1 MNWYLEAIRN
11 YAVFSGRSRRKAY
24 WFFFLFNVLI
34 GIAASVLDGVLVIAT
49 DNGLPAMFNPLYSL
63 VILIPSIA
71 VSVRRLHDT
80 DRSGWWLLIGFVPC
94 VGFFVLLYFMIQDS
108 TPGANRFGANPKG
121 AWSA

>member
-34 GIAASVLDGVLVIAT
+34 GIAASVLDGVLAIAT
-49 DNGLPAMFNPLYSL
+49 DNALPAMFNPLYSL

-80 DRSGWWLLIGFVPC
+80 DRSGWWLLISFVPC

-121 AWSA
+121 A